1 MSRRPYEGE
10 RLSCFRA
17 GFSPLVGWRI
27 VPGTISVFRHFLLG
41 GSPGNSEEEEP
52 MPYSRPIRRFYLTPP
67 SVPIFVASVILAV
80 LAVLAAYGKMS
91 IFNAS
96 YAFLVLLVAY
106 LVLLVGVMFR
116 GV

>member
-1 MSRRPYEGE
+1 
-10 RLSCFRA
+10 
-17 GFSPLVGWRI
+17 
-27 VPGTISVFRHFLLG
+27 
-41 GSPGNSEEEEP
+41 

-67 SVPIFVASVILAV
+67 SVPLFVASIILAILAV
-80 LAVLAAYGKMS
+80 LAVYGKMS

-96 YAFLVLLVAY
+96 YAFLVLLIAY

>member
-1 MSRRPYEGE
+1 MSAMRSGARQAWLRSSRGNNFG
-10 RLSCFRA
+10 LSAF
-17 GFSPLVGWRI
+17 PLD
-27 VPGTISVFRHFLLG
+27 
-41 GSPGNSEEEEP
+41 GSPGNTEEVA

-67 SVPIFVASVILAV
+67 SVPIFVASIILAV